1 MDVSENRGTPKSSI
15 LIGVSSIIHFGVPL
29 FLETPIFS
37 TQLRP
42 GPNSTTTKKIHTHHT
57 RTVRPMGCRLKLVQ
71 HIFGFSQFGHF
82 SLWWESWGGSGAP
95 PIRKNVAIQ
104 MILFFHCHVGLREG
118 IFPKPELFGHFGGRF
133 PDLKTTIWGD
143 RPAVWLLLCTRKII
157 YVYTYRTTHMYLQG
171 RPLPVMNGGI
181 SPINGLI
188 NG

>member
-1 MDVSENRGTPKSSI
+1 MDVSENSGTPKSSI
-15 LIGVSSIIHFGVPL
+15 LIGFSSIIHFGVPL

-95 PIRKNVAIQ
+95 PIRKNMAIQ

-118 IFPKPELFGHFGGRF
+118 IFPKPELFGHFGGDSLILKPPFGVTDRRF
-133 PDLKTTIWGD
+133 GCYYVPGKSYMY
-143 RPAVWLLLCTRKII
+143 TRIELHICI
-157 YVYTYRTTHMYLQG
+157 YKVGPYQLWME
-171 RPLPVMNGGI
+171 V
-181 SPINGLI
+181 
-188 NG
+188 